1 MHYRRLGNTGID
13 VPLIGLGTV
22 KLGRDQG
29 VRYPRPFAIPD
40 AQAASALL
48 KKALDLGVNLLDTAP
63 AYGTSEERL
72 GELIGADRDR
82 WIICT
87 KVGEEFSD
95 GVSRFDFSPEH
106 TQRSVRRSLARLRTD
121 RLDVVLIHSSGADVE
136 ILETMGTLDALR
148 ELKASGCV
156 RAVGISHKTTAGG
169 QLALAVGC
177 DVIMTVL
184 NPSDHDQAPVVAE
197 AGRRGCGVLIKK
209 ALASGFAGPDSLKWV
224 AAQPGVSC
232 IVTGTI
238 DPDHLAANVAAVCPD

>member
-1 MHYRRLGNTGID
+1 MHYRPLGNTGID

-29 VRYPRPFAIPD
+29 VRYPRPFTIPD
-40 AQAASALL
+40 ARAAAALL
-48 KKALDLGVNLLDTAP
+48 RKARELGVNLLDTAP

-72 GELIGADRDR
+72 GELIGAERDR

-95 GVSRFDFSPEH
+95 GLSRFDFSPEH
-106 TQRSVRRSLARLRTD
+106 TKLSVERSLKRLRTD
-121 RLDVVLIHSSGADVE
+121 HLDIVLIHSSGADVE
-136 ILETMGTLDALR
+136 ILETMGTLEALR
-148 ELKASGCV
+148 ELQASGSV
-156 RAVGISHKTTAGG
+156 RAIGISHKTTAGG
-169 QLALAVGC
+169 RLALRVGC
-177 DVIMTVL
+177 DVIMTAL
-184 NPSDHDQAPVVAE
+184 NPADREQAPVVAE
-197 AGRRGCGVLIKK
+197 AGREGCGVLVKK

-238 DPDHLAANVAAVCPD
+238 DPGHLAANVAAVCPA

>member
-1 MHYRRLGNTGID
+1 MEYRPLGNTGID

-29 VRYPRPFAIPD
+29 VRYPRPFIIPD
-40 AQAASALL
+40 AKAAATLL
-48 KKALDLGVNLLDTAP
+48 RKARDLGVNLLDTAP
-63 AYGTSEERL
+63 AYGNSEARL
-72 GELIGADRDR
+72 GELLGTERDE

-87 KVGEEFSD
+87 KVGEEFSN
-95 GVSRFDFSPEH
+95 GISRFDFSPEH
-106 TQRSVRRSLARLRTD
+106 TQRSVERSLTRLRTD
-121 RLDVVLIHSSGADVE
+121 RLDIVLIHSSGADVE

-148 ELKASGCV
+148 ELKSSGRV
-156 RAVGISHKTTAGG
+156 RAIGISHKTTAGG
-169 QLALAVGC
+169 RRALAEGC

-184 NPSDHDQAPVVAE
+184 NPEDREQAPVVAE
-197 AGRRGCGVLIKK
+197 AGHRGCGVLVKK

-238 DPDHLAANVAAVCPD
+238 DPDHLAANVAAVSSH

>member
-1 MHYRRLGNTGID
+1 MQYRPLGNTGME

-29 VRYPRPFAIPD
+29 VSYPHPFNIPD
-40 AQAASALL
+40 ARAAAALL
-48 KKALDLGVNLLDTAP
+48 KKARDLGVTLLDTAP

-72 GELIGADRDR
+72 GALIGAERDQ

-95 GVSRFDFSPEH
+95 GASTFDFSPEH
-106 TQRSVRRSLARLRTD
+106 TKRSVERSLARLRTD
-121 RLDVVLIHSSGADVE
+121 RLDIVLIHSSGADVE

-148 ELKASGCV
+148 ELKASGRV
-156 RAVGISHKTTAGG
+156 RAIGISHKTPAGG
-169 QLALAVGC
+169 RLALAVGC

-184 NPSDHDQAPVVAE
+184 NPADREQAPVVAE
-197 AGRRGCGVLIKK
+197 AGQKGCGVLIKK
-209 ALASGFAGPDSLKWV
+209 ALASGFAGLDSLKWV
-224 AAQPGVSC
+224 AAQTGVSC